1 MRYRIFGERT
11 GLRVSELALGTGN
24 FGTNW
29 GGADPADAR
38 AIFDAYRDAGGNFLD
53 CANFYQL
60 GQAEETLG
68 ELIQADRDQL
78 VIGTKYSLG
87 NADFGGLQGTGNSR
101 KTMVRAVE
109 DSLKRLGTDRI
120 DIYWAHMSD
129 GVTPIDEI
137 LRAFDDLVT
146 AGKILHCG
154 LSNFPAWRVSR
165 GALLA
170 DMRGWSPLAAIQI
183 EYNLVDRSAER
194 ELLPMAAALGLA
206 ACVYSPLA
214 AGLLTGKFRASGG
227 APTKSVRATVRLEK
241 TPRDTAILDALFDLA
256 GETGTTPT
264 HIAIAWL
271 RARADRAAG
280 AQIPI
285 LGPRTPEQ
293 LTPALEALTLDL
305 GDDQVERLDSASRQG
320 KGVPHDMID
329 HSASKAKLFAD
340 SYDRLAPG
348 RRPIP

>member
-24 FGTNW
+24 FGTQW
-29 GGADPADAR
+29 GGADRAASR
-38 AIFDAYRDAGGNFLD
+38 AIFEAYRDAGGNFLD

-60 GQAEETLG
+60 GEAEETLG

-78 VIGTKYSLG
+78 VLATKYSLG
-87 NADFGGLQGTGNSR
+87 GAGFGGLMGTGNSR

-109 DSLKRLGTDRI
+109 ESLKRLNTDRI
-120 DIYWAHMSD
+120 DLYWAHMSD
-129 GVTPIDEI
+129 AVTPIDEI
-137 LRAFDDLVT
+137 LRAFDDLVG

-170 DMRGWSPLAAIQI
+170 DMHGWAPIAAIQI

-214 AGLLTGKFRASGG
+214 AGLLTGKFRDGG
-227 APTKSVRATVRLEK
+227 SPTKSVRANVRREK
-241 TPRDTAILDALFDLA
+241 TPRDTAILDTLFDIA
-256 GETGTTPT
+256 RETGTSPT
-264 HIAIAWL
+264 HVAIAWL

-280 AQIPI
+280 TQIPI
-285 LGPRTPEQ
+285 LGPRTPDQ

-305 GDDQVERLDSASRQG
+305 DDDQVARLDLASRQTF
-320 KGVPHDMID
+320 GVPHDMID
-329 HSASKAKLFAD
+329 HAASKAKLFAE
-340 SYDRLAPG
+340 SYDRFALGG
-348 RRPIP
+348 RVVP